1 MILDWMAKW
10 SLLAILL
17 LAVAESIGARGGSE
31 RSLPRLK
38 FESSGRAQS
47 HASARHDPHGNIGKV
62 GVFLQSGMVSR
73 KVMAGQRTFWRRR
86 R

>member
-31 RSLPRLK
+31 VT
-38 FESSGRAQS
+38 SSPQ
-47 HASARHDPHGNIGKV
+47 V
-62 GVFLQSGMVSR
+62 
-73 KVMAGQRTFWRRR
+73 
-86 R
+86 